1 MKLCCPAKF
10 RCSHEIVADRPAT
23 ISREKQNIKTE
34 VAVEK
39 LQLFCQ
45 NSDYEVYHNCR
56 IKRDMKLFGPT
67 DPEVLSLEEK

>member
-1 MKLCCPAKF
+1 MKLQQT
-10 RCSHEIVADRPAT
+10 DLL
-23 ISREKQNIKTE
+23 REKQNIKTE
-34 VAVEK
+34 AAVEK

-56 IKRDMKLFGPT
+56 IKRDMKPFGPT